1 MIGNEKGNNLTMY
14 DLFKDYVPAL
24 SHTKENLLDSEDELW
39 EKSYKPYLINKTFS
53 YHIDTIMYAND
64 MNQYS
69 MIDNKLQFDYLLNS
83 IKSRKRFSP
92 WNKKEIDSDIDLIK
106 EYYGYSNRKAE
117 EALSLLSAAQLGYI
131 RSKLYKG
138 G

>member
-1 MIGNEKGNNLTMY
+1 MY

-24 SHTKENLLDSEDELW
+24 SHRKENLLDSEDELW
-39 EKSYKPYLINKTFS
+39 EKSYQPYLINKTFS
-53 YHIDTIMYAND
+53 YYMDTIMYANE
-64 MNQYS
+64 MNRYS
-69 MIDNKLQFDYLLNS
+69 MVDNKLQFDYLLNS
-83 IKSRKRFSP
+83 VRPRKRFSP
-92 WNKKEIDSDIDLIK
+92 WAKKEINSDIDLIK

-117 EALSLLSAAQLGYI
+117 EAMSILSSSQLEYI

>member
-1 MIGNEKGNNLTMY
+1 M
-14 DLFKDYVPAL
+14 
-24 SHTKENLLDSEDELW
+24 
-39 EKSYKPYLINKTFS
+39 
-53 YHIDTIMYAND
+53 DTIMYANE

-83 IKSRKRFSP
+83 IRPRKRFSP
-92 WNKKEIDSDIDLIK
+92 WAKKEINSDIDLIK

-117 EALSLLSAAQLGYI
+117 EAMSILSSSQLEYI
-131 RSKLYKG
+131 RTKLYKG

>member
-1 MIGNEKGNNLTMY
+1 MY

-39 EKSYKPYLINKTFS
+39 EKSYQPYLINKTFS
-53 YHIDTIMYAND
+53 YYMDTIMYANE
-64 MNQYS
+64 MNRYAVT
-69 MIDNKLQFDYLLNS
+69 DNKLQFDYLLNS
-83 IKSRKRFSP
+83 IRPRKRFSP
-92 WNKKEIDSDIDLIK
+92 WAKKEINSDIDLIK

-117 EALSLLSAAQLGYI
+117 EAMAILSSSQLEYI